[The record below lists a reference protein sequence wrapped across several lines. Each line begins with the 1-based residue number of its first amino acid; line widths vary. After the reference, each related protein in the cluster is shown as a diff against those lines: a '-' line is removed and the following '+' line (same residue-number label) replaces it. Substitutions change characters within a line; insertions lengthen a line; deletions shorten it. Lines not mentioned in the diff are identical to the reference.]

1 MNLGEKLKQLRK
13 DNNLTQTELSDELKV
28 SKSTITKWENNTLV
42 PSNDNLEELSKL
54 YKIDSEELINLFK
67 NDIKEKKNKIQM
79 KAKNISLCTLIYFV
93 SFIWLL
99 IGTIGY
105 NLNPILVISIFLTLC
120 AISTSIV
127 VYTIINYKDNIKV
140 INNSYTNNI
149 YLMITLIIYLIISY
163 KTNAWYITWII
174 WVIYVLLCEIKRLIN
189 MLRGNDYEK

>member
-1 MNLGEKLKQLRK
+1 
-13 DNNLTQTELSDELKV
+13 
-28 SKSTITKWENNTLV
+28 
-42 PSNDNLEELSKL
+42 
-54 YKIDSEELINLFK
+54 
-67 NDIKEKKNKIQM
+67 M

-140 INNSYTNNI
+140 INNSYSNNI

>member
-13 DNNLTQTELSDELKV
+13 DNNLTQTELSDKLKV

>member
-13 DNNLTQTELSDELKV
+13 DNNLTQTELSDKLKV

-67 NDIKEKKNKIQM
+67 NDIKEKKNKIHM

-127 VYTIINYKDNIKV
+127 VYTIINYKDNEKV

-174 WVIYVLLCEIKRLIN
+174 WIIYVLLCEIKRLIN